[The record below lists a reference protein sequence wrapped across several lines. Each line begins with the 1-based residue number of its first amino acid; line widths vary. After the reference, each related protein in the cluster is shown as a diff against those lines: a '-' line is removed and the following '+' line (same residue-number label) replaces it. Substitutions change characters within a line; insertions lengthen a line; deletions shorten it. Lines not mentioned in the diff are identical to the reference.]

1 MRLVGY
7 SDLQARSAYQPVIHL
22 QNGRSIAYVGHHGGT
37 AINPLTGAMESNGTS
52 IVDVTDP
59 SAPRALFHIPGEK
72 GQGESGGAQM
82 VRLCNGRDLPRGDP
96 AKTYLLRTYGN
107 SAHQIWDV
115 SAPERPALVVTVV
128 AGLKDTHKSWW
139 ECDTGI
145 AFLVSGLPDW
155 RTRRMTQIFDLS
167 DPARPVHIRDFGLPG
182 QQPGAAG
189 TAPTELHGPI
199 STGRGGNRVY
209 FGYGTNRGGIVQIVD
224 RDKLLNGPKAPT
236 AANLAYPQVGRL
248 ELSPLVGAHTT
259 FPLLKVEVPEFAR
272 DEHGRVR
279 DFLVIVNES
288 LRNECREEARQMVYF
303 VDITA
308 ESRPFP
314 VANYNVPEAG
324 GGFCS
329 RGGRFGA
336 HSSNE
341 NFTPVFYRRIMFF
354 AWFNAGV
361 RAVDVRDPFTRARS
375 VITFRRLRTR
385 PTSAASRP
393 AARIAAR
400 SRSRPTTWRSTTGDT
415 STSWIAQIP
424 ACTSLN
430 SPARRVA
437 SRIFR
442 ARRALCAVTRRSR
455 HAIHGLNVTT
465 PVRSKSRTLRVTT
478 VIPCTNAV
486 AAINAS
492 RSDRG
497 SGTCS
502 RAQRWATTVSTGS
515 MRPSNCNNTCSSI
528 HARKA
533 APCFASF
540 RAVCNA
546 PSSSS
551 STVIAE
557 RKRLATAVLR
567 AHAKTFGFALPGR
580 RSSETTLVSITNI
593 KQDQPA

>member
-1 MRLVGY
+1 MVDCRLVDRSTLKQFIAVFLGCGLVALPAAAQDAEQMNMRLVGY

-22 QNGRSIAYVGHHGGT
+22 QNGRSIAYVGHHGGS
-37 AINPLTGAMESNGTS
+37 AVNPLTGAMESNGTS

-59 SAPRALFHIPGEK
+59 STPRALFHISGEK

-82 VRLCNGRDLPRGDP
+82 VRLCNGSDLPRGDP

-115 SAPERPALVVTVV
+115 SAPERLALVVTVV

-155 RTRRMTQIFDLS
+155 RTRRMTQIFDIS

-182 QQPGAAG
+182 QQPGAGG

-209 FGYGTNRGGIVQIVD
+209 FGYGTNRGGVVQIVD

-236 AANLAYPQVGRL
+236 PANLAYPQVGRL

-259 FPLLKVEVPEFAR
+259 FPLLNVEVPEFAR

-279 DFLVIVNES
+279 DFLVIVDES

-308 ESRPFP
+308 ELRPFP
-314 VANYNVPEAG
+314 VANYNVPEALG
-324 GGFCS
+324 AFCS

-361 RAVDVRDPFTRARS
+361 RAVDVRDPFTPRELGYYIPATTDKTDKRCVKAGGQDRCKVAIQTNNVEVDERGYIYIVDRANTGMHILELTGEAR
-375 VITFRRLRTR
+375 
-385 PTSAASRP
+385 
-393 AARIAAR
+393 RIANYPR
-400 SRSRPTTWRSTTGDT
+400 
-415 STSWIAQIP
+415 
-424 ACTSLN
+424 
-430 SPARRVA
+430 
-437 SRIFR
+437 
-442 ARRALCAVTRRSR
+442 
-455 HAIHGLNVTT
+455 
-465 PVRSKSRTLRVTT
+465 
-478 VIPCTNAV
+478 
-486 AAINAS
+486 
-492 RSDRG
+492 
-497 SGTCS
+497 
-502 RAQRWATTVSTGS
+502 
-515 MRPSNCNNTCSSI
+515 
-528 HARKA
+528 
-533 APCFASF
+533 
-540 RAVCNA
+540 
-546 PSSSS
+546 
-551 STVIAE
+551 
-557 RKRLATAVLR
+557 
-567 AHAKTFGFALPGR
+567 
-580 RSSETTLVSITNI
+580 
-593 KQDQPA
+593 